1 MKFIARIMP
10 ATLALCPALLATS
23 ATAQTATTGTIEGA
37 ALTRSGE

>member
-10 ATLALCPALLATS
+10 ATLVLCLALVARS
-23 ATAQTATTGTIEGA
+23 AGAQTATGTIEGA